1 MNHTQ
6 RTKRA
11 LVVLAEGFEEIEA
24 LAPIDILRRARV
36 EVVVA
41 AVGEL
46 IVAGS
51 HGIKVECDVLIKDVG
66 TDFDVMV
73 LPGGGM
79 GAKNLAASWLVNEK
93 MLMMASS
100 GAIIASICAS
110 PAVVLGPAG
119 LLEGHKAVC
128 YPGAES
134 HYPSFS
140 FSDERV
146 VVDGNLITARAAGC
160 ALEFSLAIV
169 ESLMGREVR
178 DTVAAA
184 ILFRV

>member
-1 MNHTQ
+1 
-6 RTKRA
+6 
-11 LVVLAEGFEEIEA
+11 
-24 LAPIDILRRARV
+24 
-36 EVVVA
+36 
-41 AVGEL
+41 
-46 IVAGS
+46 
-51 HGIKVECDVLIKDVG
+51 
-66 TDFDVMV
+66 
-73 LPGGGM
+73 
-79 GAKNLAASWLVNEK
+79 
-93 MLMMASS
+93 
-100 GAIIASICAS
+100 
-110 PAVVLGPAG
+110 VLGPAG

-169 ESLMGREVR
+169 ESLMGREIR

-184 ILFRV
+184 ILF

>member
-1 MNHTQ
+1 MNNTHH
-6 RTKRA
+6 TKRA
-11 LVVLAEGFEEIEA
+11 LVVLAQGFEEIEA
-24 LAPIDILRRARV
+24 LTPIDILRRARID
-36 EVVVA
+36 VVIA
-41 AVGEL
+41 GVGEL
-46 IVAGS
+46 TVAGS
-51 HGIKVECDVLIKDVG
+51 HGIKVECDSLIKNVG
-66 TDFDVMV
+66 TDFDIIV

-79 GAKNLAASWLVNEK
+79 GAKNLAASWDVNEK

-100 GAIIASICAS
+100 GAIVASICAS

-134 HYPSFS
+134 HYPGFS
-140 FSDERV
+140 FSEERV
-146 VVDGNLITARAAGC
+146 IVDGNLITARAAGC

-169 ESLMGREVR
+169 ESLLGKKER

-184 ILFRV
+184 ILFRE